1 VKGVTAYNVD
11 DLKAVVAANQARR
24 QRLVLE
30 AEELLQEELAAFS
43 AWHQSLGTVPMITK
57 LQGRADKI
65 RRQELAKV
73 ERKLSGLSPQ
83 EREVV
88 QRLTKGIVAKLLHGP
103 MSHLR
108 TMDSVDNYESTVKS
122 LEAMFKL

>member
-1 VKGVTAYNVD
+1 
-11 DLKAVVAANQARR
+11 
-24 QRLVLE
+24 
-30 AEELLQEELAAFS
+30 
-43 AWHQSLGTVPMITK
+43 MITK

-73 ERKLSGLSPQ
+73 DRKLSGLTAQ
-83 EREVV
+83 ERETV

-108 TMDSVDNYESTVKS
+108 TMDNVDNFESTVKS

>member
-1 VKGVTAYNVD
+1 
-11 DLKAVVAANQARR
+11 
-24 QRLVLE
+24 
-30 AEELLQEELAAFS
+30 
-43 AWHQSLGTVPMITK
+43 MITK